1 MADLEQARRIV
12 ELMVLTAWADGK
24 VEPNEALTVREIV
37 AGFPDIGNKSELSRA
52 VKKRIDEKGFEEALR
67 ETAAAVADRADRELA
82 FRCCARV
89 LNAGEM
95 DTEDLEA
102 LAALQELFALS
113 GEDVKRLMANLE
125 G

>member
-1 MADLEQARRIV
+1 MPDVEGARRV
-12 ELMVLTAWADGK
+12 YELMVLTAWADGK

-52 VKKRIDEKGFEEALR
+52 VKKRIDEKGFEDALR
-67 ETAAAVADRADRELA
+67 ETAAAVTDRAERELA

-95 DTEDLEA
+95 DAADLEA
-102 LAALQELFALS
+102 LASLQELFSLS
-113 GEDVKRLMANLE
+113 GEDVKRLMANLD